1 MSRSDDGTVHA
12 GGGVVWR
19 AGAAGEVEVLLVHR
33 PRYDDWS
40 FPKGK
45 RDPGESDEG
54 CAVRE
59 VEEETGVRAALG
71 PELPS
76 VAYTDRKGRPKVVR
90 YWAMAVVED
99 LGFEPGDEV
108 DERRWCTLGAAA
120 DRLSYA
126 HDVDLLGAFAGL
138 ADRR

>member
-1 MSRSDDGTVHA
+1 VTDGDGTVRAA
-12 GGGVVWR
+12 GGIVARIARG
-19 AGAAGEVEVLLVHR
+19 GAVEVLLVHR

-45 RDPGESDEG
+45 REPHESDEA

-59 VEEETGVRAALG
+59 VEEETGVRVVLQR
-71 PELPS
+71 ELPS

-90 YWAMAVVED
+90 YWEMDVADD

-108 DERRWCTLGAAA
+108 DERSWLPVAEAAA
-120 DRLSYA
+120 RLSYDRDA
-126 HDVDLLGAFAGL
+126 EVLRAFTELGARG
-138 ADRR
+138 